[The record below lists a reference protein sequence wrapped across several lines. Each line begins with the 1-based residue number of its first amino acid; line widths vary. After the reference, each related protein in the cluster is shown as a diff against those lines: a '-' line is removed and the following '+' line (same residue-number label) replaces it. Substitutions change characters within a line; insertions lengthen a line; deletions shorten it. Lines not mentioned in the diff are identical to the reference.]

1 MDIIIR
7 IVRIYEKSY
16 LQINEIK
23 INTCPP
29 TPTKKKKPHKKNLS
43 YSLRNVLIKEYLR
56 GLLSQFFFFLTLITY
71 YEMEDRFS
79 FFGQQNICLFFFL
92 IASKIM

>member
-1 MDIIIR
+1 MDNIIR
-7 IVRIYEKSY
+7 IVRLYEESY

-29 TPTKKKKPHKKNLS
+29 TPTKKKKKLV

-56 GLLSQFFFFLTLITY
+56 GLLSQIFL
-71 YEMEDRFS
+71 F
-79 FFGQQNICLFFFL
+79 
-92 IASKIM
+92 